1 MIMPNWCSTAY
12 AVEGNAKELKKLY
25 DLMNGLQERKEPSV
39 PKGFGTAWL
48 GCLVDALGGTWKEV
62 FCRGN
67 WYNLQFDGNVLTFNT
82 ETAWSPCNEVFDMV
96 CKKYSALRYFYQSEE
111 PGMGLYCT
119 NDEKGKYFPDRFY
132 VDVCISEEEYDT
144 GYFPDLQ
151 SVYEWLEYIFDVQ
164 VRSMQDVNAIVEQRQ
179 KECAEAYCHIH
190 EYQISE

>member
-39 PKGFGTAWL
+39 PNGFGTAWL

-119 NDEKGKYFPDRFY
+119 NDEKGKYFSDRFY
-132 VDVCISEEEYDT
+132 VDMCISEEEYDT
-144 GYFPDLQ
+144 GYFTDLQ
-151 SVYEWLEYIFDVQ
+151 SVYEWLEEIFDVQ
-164 VRSMQDVNAIVEQRQ
+164 VQSMQDVNAIVEQRQ
-179 KECAEAYCHIH
+179 KEYADAYCHIH

>member
-12 AVEGNAKELKKLY
+12 AIEGNAKELKKLY

-39 PKGFGTAWL
+39 PNGFGTAWL
-48 GCLVDALGGTWKEV
+48 GCLVDAFGGNWKEV

-82 ETAWSPCNEVFDMV
+82 ETAWSPCNDVFDMV
-96 CKKYSALRYFYQSEE
+96 CEKYSALRYFYQSEE

-119 NDEKGKYFPDRFY
+119 NDEDVKYFPDRFY
-132 VDVCISEEEYDT
+132 VDVCISEEEYNT

-151 SVYEWLEYIFDVQ
+151 NVYEWLEYIFDVQ
-164 VRSMQDVNAIVEQRQ
+164 VQSMQDVNTIVEQRQ
-179 KECAEAYCHIH
+179 KEYADAYCHIH